1 MPERRVARLTVLID
15 PRKKAVFEA
24 LCRREDV
31 TPSQAVRRM
40 IREFIEIRT
49 GEPWDPERALIAD
62 GAASEDA
69 PRDA

>member
-15 PRKKAVFEA
+15 PRKKAVFED

-40 IREFIEIRT
+40 IREFIEIRA
-49 GEPWDPERALIAD
+49 GSPWNPDRVAGPDED
-62 GAASEDA
+62 GASG
-69 PRDA
+69 PSR